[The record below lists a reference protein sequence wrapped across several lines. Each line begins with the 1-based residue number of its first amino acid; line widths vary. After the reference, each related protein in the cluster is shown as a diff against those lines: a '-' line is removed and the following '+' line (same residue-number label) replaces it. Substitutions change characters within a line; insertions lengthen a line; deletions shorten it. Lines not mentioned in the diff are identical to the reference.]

1 MSQLIIQRDLRLPWA
16 RLTCHRPKRLV
27 LCTCSNRSCVM
38 NSVRWSSLHFSPSLP
53 PQSTTNFSFIE
64 SVARKEVV
72 RTSRQRRDND
82 DDYNSLFLRVIK
94 KKKVVPYSGA
104 IFLLNYTVERVIT
117 RVSEES
123 PSDFFT
129 FPNIRTSLS
138 FSFFIGRAA
147 LYSAPKLDDGRLST
161 CTRNEYDRNLG
172 QICGIGSKRKEGRGW
187 KIIEM
192 RVLERVAC
200 VGKNAFA
207 RKTWFSV

>member
-1 MSQLIIQRDLRLPWA
+1 M
-16 RLTCHRPKRLV
+16 
-27 LCTCSNRSCVM
+27 
-38 NSVRWSSLHFSPSLP
+38 
-53 PQSTTNFSFIE
+53 
-64 SVARKEVV
+64 ARKEVV

-94 KKKVVPYSGA
+94 KKESSPIHSSGA

-117 RVSEES
+117 RVSKES

-161 CTRNEYDRNLG
+161 CTRNEYVEILVRSVGLDRRGRKAGDGKL
-172 QICGIGSKRKEGRGW
+172 SKCASWNVWRA
-187 KIIEM
+187 
-192 RVLERVAC
+192 LERTLLHAKRGLAYSIRVSRDGRR
-200 VGKNAFA
+200 VGWSMMQ
-207 RKTWFSV
+207 RR

>member
-1 MSQLIIQRDLRLPWA
+1 M
-16 RLTCHRPKRLV
+16 
-27 LCTCSNRSCVM
+27 
-38 NSVRWSSLHFSPSLP
+38 
-53 PQSTTNFSFIE
+53 
-64 SVARKEVV
+64 ARKEVV

-94 KKKVVPYSGA
+94 KKESSPIHSSGA

-117 RVSEES
+117 RVSKES

-161 CTRNEYDRNLG
+161 CTRNET
-172 QICGIGSKRKEGRGW
+172 SKSWSDLWDWIEEEGRQGMENYRNARLGTCGVRW
-187 KIIEM
+187 K
-192 RVLERVAC
+192 ERFCTQNV
-200 VGKNAFA
+200 V
-207 RKTWFSV
+207 

>member
-1 MSQLIIQRDLRLPWA
+1 M
-16 RLTCHRPKRLV
+16 
-27 LCTCSNRSCVM
+27 
-38 NSVRWSSLHFSPSLP
+38 
-53 PQSTTNFSFIE
+53 
-64 SVARKEVV
+64 ARKEVV

-147 LYSAPKLDDGRLST
+147 IYSAPKLDDGRLST
-161 CTRNEYDRNLG
+161 CTRNEYVEILVRSLGLDRRGRKAGDGKL
-172 QICGIGSKRKEGRGW
+172 SKCASWNVWRA
-187 KIIEM
+187 
-192 RVLERVAC
+192 LERTLLHAKRGLAYSIRVSRDGRR
-200 VGKNAFA
+200 VGWSMMQ
-207 RKTWFSV
+207 RR

>member
-1 MSQLIIQRDLRLPWA
+1 M
-16 RLTCHRPKRLV
+16 
-27 LCTCSNRSCVM
+27 
-38 NSVRWSSLHFSPSLP
+38 
-53 PQSTTNFSFIE
+53 
-64 SVARKEVV
+64 ARKEVV

-117 RVSEES
+117 RVSEKS

-147 LYSAPKLDDGRLST
+147 IYSAPKLDDGRLST

-207 RKTWFSV
+207 RWFSV